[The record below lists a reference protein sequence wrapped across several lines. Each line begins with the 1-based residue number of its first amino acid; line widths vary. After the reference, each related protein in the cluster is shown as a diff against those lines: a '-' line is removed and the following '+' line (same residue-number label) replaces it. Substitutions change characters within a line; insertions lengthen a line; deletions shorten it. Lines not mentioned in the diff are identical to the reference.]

1 MSICPPTVSLA
12 ISWTLHFFW
21 LRGRFSSRTLL
32 FFTFMEANLRSCSVS
47 IPVLLQSNKLNQSLL
62 CRKET
67 QYLAFSATS
76 FSADRVSSIID
87 RAAGRV
93 LTKDKADNA
102 SERSRCVREG
112 DVSRIV

>member
-76 FSADRVSSIID
+76 FSGDRVSSIID
-87 RAAGRV
+87 RATGRV
-93 LTKDKADNA
+93 LTTDQAVNSSA
-102 SERSRCVREG
+102 RSRSVRAAET
-112 DVSRIV
+112 DRIF